1 MQELKMSLIEHLS
14 DLRKRIIYA
23 ALAIA
28 IGTILPAIFWQDIL
42 RYVSESVRSVT
53 ASETIIANLETNCA
67 TYLEALIDAKIKEKL
82 RTSRP
87 QTNSN
92 TPHTID
98 REGIKNCSM
107 LWALSSALQFIT
119 PTEGFFTVFKLCLLV
134 GLLISAPIVLYQIWM
149 FVVPALFPTEKRYIG
164 TGVLSGVFLFYTG
177 AAFAFF
183 VVFPNALQFLSG
195 FAAPYLIPNYTISG
209 YVSFMFFFVLGF
221 GLVFE
226 MPLVLFVLA
235 KLGIVTADFLRRQW
249 KYAIVIILISAAV
262 ITPTPDPLTMMMMAG
277 PMIILYEISIW
288 IIRLFVKKKSS
299 TEFDSPVVTE
309 KGT

>member
-1 MQELKMSLIEHLS
+1 MSLVEHLS
-14 DLRKRIIYA
+14 DLRIRIIYA

-42 RYVSESVRSVT
+42 HYVSETVRNVT
-53 ASETIIANLETNCA
+53 APEATIIKLEDSCAN
-67 TYLEALIDAKIKEKL
+67 YLEALIDSKIKE
-82 RTSRP
+82 RTEGAKKE
-87 QTNSN
+87 N
-92 TPHTID
+92 TKTID
-98 REGIKNCSM
+98 REGIKSCSK
-107 LWALSSALQFIT
+107 LLALSFGLQFIS
-119 PTEGFFTVFKLCLLV
+119 PTEGFFTVFKLCLLI

-149 FVVPALFPTEKRYIG
+149 FVVPALFPNEKRYIG
-164 TGVLSGVFLFYTG
+164 TGVFSGVFLFYAG

-183 VVFPNALQFLSG
+183 IVFPNAMQFLSG
-195 FAAPYLIPNYTISG
+195 FAAPDLIPNYTISN

-221 GLVFE
+221 GLIFE
-226 MPLVLFVLA
+226 MPLVLFILA

-249 KYAIVIILISAAV
+249 KYAFVIILIAAAV

-277 PMIILYEISIW
+277 PMIILYEMSIW

-299 TEFDSPVVTE
+299 AEFDGDMATE